1 MSSATPL
8 DPKHLRQVFGRF
20 CTGVTVVCTRD
31 AAGHPLGITV
41 NSFSSVSLDP
51 PLVLFCITRD
61 SDTLPALQHSRC
73 FSVNILAEAQ
83 QAISNRLAKKG
94 GPEKMDGIAMHT
106 VATGAPIVDGTLG
119 WLDCETHALHDGG
132 DHLIVVGRIQACA
145 VGEAQPPLL
154 YFQSV
159 YRSLPV
165 VDAP

>member
-1 MSSATPL
+1 MSNAAPL
-8 DPKHLRQVFGRF
+8 DSKHLRQVFGRF

-83 QAISNRLAKKG
+83 RDISGRLAKKG
-94 GPEKMDGIAMHT
+94 GPEKMDGIAT
-106 VATGAPIVDGTLG
+106 RAVATGAPVVADTLG
-119 WLDCETHALHDGG
+119 WLDCETHALYEGG
-132 DHLIVVGRIQACA
+132 DHLIVVGLIKACA

-154 YFQSV
+154 YFQSA
-159 YRSLPV
+159 YRTLTVLDTP
-165 VDAP
+165 